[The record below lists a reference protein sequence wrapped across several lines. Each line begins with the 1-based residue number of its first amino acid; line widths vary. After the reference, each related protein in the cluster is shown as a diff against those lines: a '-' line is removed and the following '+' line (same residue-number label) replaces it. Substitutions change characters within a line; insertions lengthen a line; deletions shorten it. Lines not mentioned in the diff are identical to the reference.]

1 MQLFTFSKFA
11 AAFAIVLV
19 FGAVNASAQS
29 ETDAAAKPKTEI
41 PPATASEMDK
51 AKAAAEAPKPVSLPE
66 LLKLVKEGFTVERKE
81 NRDRELA
88 FVRAKEKQQQLLEEA
103 LAELGREEALSEKL
117 ERRYNENEP
126 AIAESEARLTARLG
140 ELGELFGVVR
150 QVATDL
156 SGQTWDSMTSSQ
168 LSGRGDLLDRLGRS
182 KELPSTEDLER
193 LWYELNREIIE
204 QGKVVRYQAEVLTLD
219 GKKEQQEVVRAGPF
233 SVVANGKY
241 LLWESADQI
250 LIEMGRQ
257 PPTKYLDTVP
267 GFASATSGYVQ
278 FALDPSRGS
287 LLNMLVETPSR
298 VERVQQG
305 GAVGAVIIGLGIL
318 GGLIGA
324 WRWLSITITS
334 RRVHAQRK
342 KSLADGKNPL
352 GRILKIYE
360 DENITDTETLELKLD
375 EVVLRETSQLE
386 RFLWLVKTVSVVA
399 PLLGLLGTVTGMIQT
414 FQAITLFGAGD
425 PKMMAGGISEALVTT
440 MLGLTVA
447 IPMVLLYETL
457 ANSTRR
463 VIDILD
469 EQSAGLIAQRSEG
482 THVGD

>member
-1 MQLFTFSKFA
+1 MTTIKFVA
-11 AAFAIVLV
+11 MTLLV
-19 FGAVNASAQS
+19 AFGAATASAQDKAES
-29 ETDAAAKPKTEI
+29 EQAAKPMTEV
-41 PPATASEMDK
+41 PAATPEEAAE
-51 AKAAAEAPKPVSLPE
+51 AKAAAAAPKPASLPE
-66 LLKLVKEGFTVERKE
+66 LLEMVEKGFTIERKE
-81 NRDRELA
+81 NKERELA
-88 FVRAKEKQQQLLEEA
+88 FVRAKEQQQKLLDQA
-103 LAELGREEALSEKL
+103 LAELSVEENLSEKL
-117 ERRYNENEP
+117 EKRYNENEP
-126 AIAESEARLTARLG
+126 VIAEAQARLTQRLG

-156 SGQTWDSMTSSQ
+156 SGQTWESLTSSQ
-168 LSGRGDLLDRLGRS
+168 LSGRGELLDRLGRS

-204 QGKVVRYQAEVLTLD
+204 QGKIVRYKAEVLTLD
-219 GKKEQQEVVRAGPF
+219 GNKEMQEVVRAGPF
-233 SVVANGKY
+233 SAVANGKY
-241 LLWESADQI
+241 LLWESKDQI
-250 LIEMGRQ
+250 LREMKRQ
-257 PPTKYLDTVP
+257 PPSKYLDTVED
-267 GFASATSGYVQ
+267 FVNATSGYVP
-278 FALDPSRGS
+278 FAVDPSQGS

-298 VERVQQG
+298 VERVEQG
-305 GAVGAVIIGLGIL
+305 GAVGAVIIVLGIL
-318 GGLIGA
+318 GGLIGL
-324 WRWLSITITS
+324 WRWASISITS
-334 RRVHAQRK
+334 RKVHAQRNK
-342 KSLADGKNPL
+342 TLPDDGNPL
-352 GRILKIYE
+352 GRILRIYE
-360 DENITDTETLELKLD
+360 DENIADTETLELKLD

-482 THVGD
+482 SHVGD